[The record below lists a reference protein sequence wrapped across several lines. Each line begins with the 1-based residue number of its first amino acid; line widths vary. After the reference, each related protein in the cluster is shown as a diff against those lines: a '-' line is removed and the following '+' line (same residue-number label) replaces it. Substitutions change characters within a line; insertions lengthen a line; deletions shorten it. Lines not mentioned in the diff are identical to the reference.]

1 MEAEGQPMTALID
14 YIEREGMD
22 GRLVM
27 NALSDGCYAVSD
39 NAVSPEDVGGK
50 SAQWAVNW
58 LKDNRG
64 AYEL

>member
-1 MEAEGQPMTALID
+1 MNALAD

-27 NALSDGCYAVSD
+27 NALADGSYSVSD

-64 AYEL
+64 DYGL